1 MILKK
6 ILFIFYI
13 LFMFIKCEDEEEDS
27 EDICVCEKNENQT
40 CCNYEINETIECK
53 AFETKYLFAINFL
66 NDIVNITCKKEH
78 ENLTCGTNHPK
89 KLFQCREHSSKSNT
103 CCMLKINGETNCI
116 LADSKFID
124 TENNYYSQD
133 FTFYKDEDSNE
144 VIITC
149 NEKFIYFK
157 RKNNPFNLLIIY
169 YIILLFYL

>member
-6 ILFIFYI
+6 ILFIFY
-13 LFMFIKCEDEEEDS
+13 LFVFIKCEDEEEDS
-27 EDICVCEKNENQT
+27 EDVCICEKNENQT
-40 CCNYEINETIECK
+40 CCNYEINDTTECK

-78 ENLTCGTNHPK
+78 EALTCGTNHPK

-103 CCMLKINGETNCI
+103 CCMLNINGETNCI

-124 TENNYYSQD
+124 SDSYYGTE
-133 FTFYKDEDSNE
+133 FTFYDNVK
-144 VIITC
+144 ITC